1 MHSNH
6 YGHFLLTSLLIDY
19 LKKSNDGRIVNVS
32 SMAHLWAN
40 KIDLDNLNAEK
51 SYDPRM
57 QYGLTKISNIF
68 FT

>member
-1 MHSNH
+1 MQSNH

-19 LKKSNDGRIVNVS
+19 LKKSNDARIVNVS

-51 SYDPRM
+51 SYDPKM
-57 QYGLTKISNIF
+57 
-68 FT
+68 